1 MDKKIE
7 RGFIV
12 EELKNKAK
20 TNEEIEIDLS
30 RLFAEIRKKLRFIF
44 LLAILGA
51 LIAFIFTTFFIDKKY
66 ASSSDIYPKTNTTD
80 TGTLDYNA
88 LNANSKMINN
98 YIAIIKGDSVLD
110 EVTKSLNLEGKGSS
124 YVKNAISV
132 TNEPNTEIIKITA
145 TTEDPELSRDIVAET
160 VNQFITYV
168 KDKIDVKNI
177 MVLNQAKINETPVSP
192 SIIKNIGLGTLIGIV
207 ISGGIV
213 ILRFLLD
220 KRLHTKDDAETY
232 LEIPVLA
239 EIPYY
244 ED

>member
-1 MDKKIE
+1 MK
-7 RGFIV
+7 
-12 EELKNKAK
+12 ELKNTTE

-30 RLFAEIRKKLRFIF
+30 RLFIEIRKKLKFII
-44 LLAILGA
+44 LLAMLGA
-51 LIAFIFTTFFIDKKY
+51 IVAFIFTTFFIDKKY

-88 LNANSKMINN
+88 LNANSKMVNN

-110 EVTKSLNLEGKGSS
+110 EVTKELKLEDMGPNF
-124 YVKNAISV
+124 VKNAITV
-132 TNEPNTEIIKITA
+132 TNETNTEIIKITA

-160 VNQFITYV
+160 VNQFIAYV

-192 SIIKNIGLGTLIGIV
+192 NVKLTIVVGALLGIM

-213 ILRFLLD
+213 VLRFLLD
-220 KRLHTKDDAETY
+220 KRLHTKDDVEAY

>member
-1 MDKKIE
+1 M
-7 RGFIV
+7 
-12 EELKNKAK
+12 EELNSINEP
-20 TNEEIEIDLS
+20 NEEIEIDLS
-30 RLFAEIRKKLRFIF
+30 RLFAEIRRKLKFIF
-44 LLAILGA
+44 LLAVVGA
-51 LIAFIFTTFFIDKKY
+51 LVAFIFTTFFIEKKY

-88 LNANSKMINN
+88 LNANSKMVNN

-110 EVTKSLNLEGKGSS
+110 EVTKALKLEDMGPDF
-124 YVKNAISV
+124 VKEAISV
-132 TNEPNTEIIKITA
+132 TNEANTEIIKITA

-177 MVLNQAKINETPVSP
+177 MVLNQAKVNETPVSP
-192 SIIKNIGLGTLIGIV
+192 SIIKNIGLGTLLGIMISVGIV
-207 ISGGIV
+207 V
-213 ILRFLLD
+213 LRFLLD
-220 KRLHTKDDAETY
+220 KRLHTKDDVEAY

>member
-1 MDKKIE
+1 M
-7 RGFIV
+7 
-12 EELKNKAK
+12 EELKNTTE
-20 TNEEIEIDLS
+20 TNDEIEIDLS
-30 RLFAEIRKKLRFIF
+30 RLFKEVRKKLKFII
-44 LLAILGA
+44 ILGIIGA
-51 LIAFIFTTFFIDKKY
+51 IAASIFTIFFVDKKY

-88 LNANSKMINN
+88 LNANSKMVNN

-110 EVTKSLNLEGKGSS
+110 EVTKELKLEDRDPDF
-124 YVKNAISV
+124 VKNAISV
-132 TNEPNTEIIKITA
+132 TNETNPEIIKITA

-177 MVLNQAKINETPVSP
+177 MVLNQAKVQETPVSP
-192 SIIKNIGLGTLIGIV
+192 NIKVNVVIGALLGII

-213 ILRFLLD
+213 VIRFLLD
-220 KRLHTKDDAETY
+220 KRLHTKEDVESY

-244 ED
+244 EE

>member
-1 MDKKIE
+1 M
-7 RGFIV
+7 
-12 EELKNKAK
+12 EELRNTTE
-20 TNEEIEIDLS
+20 TNDEIEIDLS
-30 RLFAEIRKKLRFIF
+30 RLFKEIRKKLKFII
-44 LLAILGA
+44 LLGIIGAIV
-51 LIAFIFTTFFIDKKY
+51 AFIFTVFFVDKKY

-88 LNANSKMINN
+88 LNANSKMVNN
-98 YIAIIKGDSVLD
+98 YIAIIQGDSVLD
-110 EVTKSLNLEGKGSS
+110 EVTKELKLEDRESDF
-124 YVKNAISV
+124 VKNAITV
-132 TNEPNTEIIKITA
+132 TNETNTEIIKITA

-177 MVLNQAKINETPVSP
+177 MVLNQAKVQETPVSP
-192 SIIKNIGLGTLIGIV
+192 NVKLNIVIGALLGIM

-213 ILRFLLD
+213 IIRFLLD
-220 KRLHTKDDAETY
+220 KRLHTKEDVESY

-244 ED
+244 EE